1 MYYLLFFGA
10 VGSLIPFFNIYLQQ
24 KGLSGAQIGWLGSIP
39 PLVTLI
45 ANPFWGGVADRWQ
58 IYRQVLF
65 LCALSAG
72 GVSLLFLQANSF
84 WLFMVLVIILFFFR
98 NPMAAIVDGTV
109 MSVVTRLNASY
120 GRQRLWG
127 TTGFLLASLVLA
139 QFLTPQTMNLTF
151 WLHAT
156 LLGLGCAVLSIFIP
170 VEPSPQNTRL
180 RQGLKILLGQ
190 PHYLSFFIALIL
202 MGIGLSCYV
211 GFLGLHVLAVGGT
224 ERHVG
229 LVWAANSLLEIPMM
243 YFGASWFA
251 RFSFR
256 RLIPGAM
263 LGYVVIWGLIGLA
276 NSVWLIIAVVL
287 GIGLCYGVYWVA
299 VVGFVAKTAPVGLR
313 ATSQAM
319 VGIAMNGFGWS
330 IGSVVAG
337 YVWDQLGGGAVFG
350 FASLCALAAIAIF
363 LKGCRQ

>member
-180 RQGLKILLGQ
+180 GQGLKILLGQ

-276 NSVWLIIAVVL
+276 NSVWLIIVVVL

-337 YVWDQLGGGAVFG
+337 YVWDQFGGGAVFG